1 MEKSVMDEIIWRHL
15 RELNKELKSIGVRK
29 SFKFAF
35 LDDDP
40 ILLKKKSLI
49 CLDTQKEDG

>member
-1 MEKSVMDEIIWRHL
+1 MLMEKSVMDEIIWRHL

-40 ILLKKKSLI
+40 ILPKKTDEESL
-49 CLDTQKEDG
+49 DNQT

>member
-15 RELNKELKSIGVRK
+15 RNLHRELRANGIRRSLKFS
-29 SFKFAF
+29 F

-40 ILLKKKSLI
+40 ILPKKTDEVS
-49 CLDTQKEDG
+49 LDTQS

>member
-15 RELNKELKSIGVRK
+15 RNLHRELKANGIRRSL
-29 SFKFAF
+29 KFSF

-40 ILLKKKSLI
+40 ILPKKKALI